1 MKINSKENR
10 FTSMLRSKKFKLSE
24 ENKGDCEA
32 GKDFVQKDT
41 KSINH
46 KGKYR

>member
-10 FTSMLRSKKFKLSE
+10 FTSMLSKKFKLSE

-41 KSINH
+41 QKA
-46 KGKYR
+46 